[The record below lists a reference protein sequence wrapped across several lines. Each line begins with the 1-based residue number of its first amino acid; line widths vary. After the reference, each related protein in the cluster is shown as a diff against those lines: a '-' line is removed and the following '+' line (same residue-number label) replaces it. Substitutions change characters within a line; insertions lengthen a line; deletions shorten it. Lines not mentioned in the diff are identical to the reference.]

1 MNVADDKGMEMMEP
15 LLNGSFV
22 SHDSAKSNGTSHTA
36 KMSTKNEVESKG
48 SFGIGPIKLAKL
60 ADIDGSHEAP
70 GERGRLLSAKLFLE
84 IGGYEGLAELIKTD
98 L

>member
-22 SHDSAKSNGTSHTA
+22 SHDSAKSEKSVTLATNNA
-36 KMSTKNEVESKG
+36 VESKG

>member
-1 MNVADDKGMEMMEP
+1 MSVADDKGMEMMEP

-22 SHDSAKSNGTSHTA
+22 SHDSAKSKDTA
-36 KMSTKNEVESKG
+36 PTAIIPTKNEVESKG
-48 SFGIGPIKLAKL
+48 SFGIGPLKLAKL

>member
-15 LLNGSFV
+15 LLNASFV
-22 SHDSAKSNGTSHTA
+22 SHESAKSKVSSETA
-36 KMSTKNEVESKG
+36 ILTTKNAVENKG
-48 SFGIGPIKLAKL
+48 NFGIGPLKLAKL
-60 ADIDGSHEAP
+60 SDIDGSHEAP

>member
-22 SHDSAKSNGTSHTA
+22 SHESAKSKDTA
-36 KMSTKNEVESKG
+36 PMEALTTNNVVENKG

>member
-1 MNVADDKGMEMMEP
+1 LALATTNA
-15 LLNGSFV
+15 
-22 SHDSAKSNGTSHTA
+22 
-36 KMSTKNEVESKG
+36 VESKG